1 MKQLVR
7 TARGAPAPGRR
18 TGTRSLALLL
28 STALLATLA
37 VIAGQAAPAGADDVT
52 TTANLNLTCT
62 ANAPIVGAQTVSQA
76 LNIDIVH
83 PDTIA
88 RNATQT
94 IRISQPPLEV
104 PAGLESGGSTYPIVN
119 LNSLAVAF
127 KVTSQFRVEAARTV
141 GGTAAANVS
150 FSPTGDILF
159 SVPGPLLGGQTYT
172 LPTVEIDVKAVGT
185 VGTTGSVSFQ
195 SFNLIARATLPIVGD
210 QNIPTSCP
218 TPTPNP
224 PLFSVGVGP
233 GAFSTDQD
241 PVTVTTN
248 IDQKTVVKYGSTTVP
263 GSPGLTSN
271 PFSVTTIAKPDVAP
285 GASTSM
291 TLAVGARDWLAPY
304 KASPHQTYTSGLI
317 TSGRD
322 ITYMQGWNMRFT
334 GPDPAKFTVSSVVSA
349 DPASMTATYNSA
361 TNTITLARATG
372 AAGQFL
378 AGATFNPPA
387 VTVNLTA
394 VGAAGGAPAS
404 LKFKDM
410 GFNVGYR
417 SIICFI
423 VCSNPG
429 STATSATTT
438 APANVGGNPV
448 GTQPNNTVFMQPIT
462 AQPSVGSIGIAV
474 PPATVADSAT
484 VGNNTPGGVLIDVL
498 ANDVPGTDAI
508 NPATVFIVD
517 TPTHGE
523 ATVDPVSGE
532 ITYVPEY
539 GTLEPEDGFTYAV
552 KDVAGRWSNVS
563 SVVIDVVGL
572 FCYGPCSL
580 TQTIVVDVN
589 PDTLVMEQAGGLV
602 QLDTVVLDGDAQ
614 TVTAAMQEIE
624 VVNERGG
631 TAPWDI
637 TGQLTSDF
645 KTDPGGADC
654 PASDS
659 STWYWKCVPGD
670 NLGWEPLATVAHDQV
685 PGDVA
690 VAEAGAAT
698 TSGLRS
704 AQNKLCGAPA
714 TKSGGTFD
722 CGALVSL
729 GVPASAGAG
738 TYAATLTLTL
748 A

>member
-7 TARGAPAPGRR
+7 TARGAPAPTRR

-37 VIAGQAAPAGADDVT
+37 AIVGTAAPASAADVT

-62 ANAPIVGAQTVSQA
+62 AQAPIVGDQVVSQA

-83 PDTIA
+83 PDVIA
-88 RNATQT
+88 RNTTET
-94 IRISQPPLEV
+94 ITISQPPLEV
-104 PAGLESGGSTYPIVN
+104 PAGLESGGTTYPIVN

-127 KVTSQFRVEAARTV
+127 KVTPQFRVEAARTV
-141 GGTAAANVS
+141 GGTTAANVS
-150 FSPTGDILF
+150 YSPTGDILF
-159 SVPGPLLGGQTYT
+159 SVPGPLAGGQTYT

-195 SFNLIARATLPIVGD
+195 SFNLIARASLPIVGD
-210 QNIPTSCP
+210 QNIPTGCP
-218 TPTPNP
+218 TPSPNP

-233 GAFSTDQD
+233 GAFSTEQD

-248 IDQKTVVKYGSTTVP
+248 LDQKTVVKYGSAITP
-263 GSPGLTSN
+263 ASPGLTSN
-271 PFSVTTIAKPDVAP
+271 PFSVTTIAKPDVTP
-285 GASTSM
+285 GSSTAM
-291 TLAVGARDWLAPY
+291 TLAVGARDWLGPY
-304 KASPHQTYTSGLI
+304 KTTPHQTYTAGLL

-322 ITYMQGWNMRFT
+322 VLNMRDWKMNFT
-334 GPDPAKFTVSSVVSA
+334 GPDPTKFTVSSVVSA
-349 DPASMTATYNSA
+349 NPSAMTATYNSA
-361 TNTITLARATG
+361 TNTIALARPAG
-372 AAGQFL
+372 AAGEFL
-378 AGATFNPPA
+378 AGTTFTPPA

-394 VGAAGGAPAS
+394 VGAAGGSPAT
-404 LKFKDM
+404 LKFNNM
-410 GFNVGYR
+410 SFNVQYR
-417 SIICFI
+417 TVTCIGICF
-423 VCSNPG
+423 NG
-429 STATSATTT
+429 STTSTTATTT
-438 APANVGGNPV
+438 APANVGGSPV
-448 GTQPNNTVFMQPIT
+448 GTQPNNSVFMQPIT

-474 PPATVADSAT
+474 PPQTVADTAT

-498 ANDVPGTDAI
+498 ANDVPGTAAI
-508 NPATVFIVD
+508 NPTTVFIVD

-523 ATVDPVSGE
+523 ASVDPVSGE
-532 ITYVPEY
+532 ITYVPEF

-631 TAPWDI
+631 TAPWDV

-645 KTDPGGADC
+645 KTDPGAADC
-654 PASDS
+654 PASNPN
-659 STWYWKCVPGD
+659 TWYWKCVPGD
-670 NLGWEPLATVAHDQV
+670 NLGWEPLATVAHEQV

-690 VAEAGAAT
+690 IAEAGATT